1 MENVVCRIIHTLRFI
16 MLIENQEISMTLIL
30 EYIQN
35 AISLKK
41 QKESRKLQIK
51 ATKFFIIDGKLYK
64 RGFTQPLLKCL
75 RETYAKYVMAEIHEG
90 CYGQHFGHKT
100 LPRKILRAD
109 YYWSTIKTNIANYV

>member
-75 RETYAKYVMAEIHEG
+75 REAYAKYVMAEIHEG
-90 CYGQHFGHKT
+90 CCGKHSGHIT
-100 LPRKILRAD
+100 MARKILELT
-109 YYWSTIKTNIANYV
+109 TIGRPLKPT